1 LKSVS
6 LFGGTGFVGGQYAQ
20 LSANKIDLVNRKNP
34 QPQHAEIVYAIG
46 TTDNYNIFDNPYLD
60 IETNLIKLISDL
72 ELLRAKFG
80 TFTINY
86 LSSWF
91 VYGDGAKLPF
101 QEDENCHPKGF
112 YSISKYAAEMY
123 LASYAQ
129 TFGISYRIL
138 RLANVYGPSDRGVSK
153 KKNAL
158 QYLISKIK
166 AGEPIDLY
174 EGGNFLRDYID
185 VRDVVQAIDLI
196 IDKAEINTIYN
207 IGTGAP
213 SKFIDLMNEAKR
225 VFNSSSLFNRIET
238 PGFHKNV
245 QVRDAYLDVNKLT
258 KLGFKPQFR
267 IIDEIV
273 HL

>member
-1 LKSVS
+1 MKSIS
-6 LFGGTGFVGGQYAQ
+6 LFGGTGFVGGQFAE
-20 LSANKIDLVNRKNP
+20 LSANAIDLVDRENP
-34 QPQHAEIVYAIG
+34 DPRHAEIVYAIG
-46 TTDNYNIFDNPYLD
+46 TTDNYNIFDKPYLD

-101 QEDENCHPKGF
+101 TEDENCHPKGF
-112 YSISKYAAEMY
+112 YSISKYSAEMY

-129 TFGISYRIL
+129 TFGINYRIL
-138 RLANVYGPSDRGVSK
+138 RLANIYGPTDRGVSK

-174 EGGNFLRDYID
+174 EGGNFFRDYID
-185 VRDVVQAIDLI
+185 VRDVVQAVDLI
-196 IDKAEINTIYN
+196 IDKGEINTIYN

-213 SKFIDLMNEAKR
+213 SKFVDLMNEAKR

-238 PGFHKNV
+238 PDFHKNV
-245 QVRDAYLDVNKLT
+245 QVRDAYLNVDKLT